1 MDLLGNVNKITQDTV
16 AKLQA
21 EIGDRKTSR
30 SENYWEYQRK
40 CPKSYEVFKVRCR
53 RRQLLAFSIR

>member
-1 MDLLGNVNKITQDTV
+1 MDLLGNVNRIAQDTV

-40 CPKSYEVFKVRCR
+40 WPKSYEVVKV
-53 RRQLLAFSIR
+53 